1 VLVPLTVVTLAPS
14 ARRLPRRHAAEPAA
28 ACHSDAATVVEHF
41 ADSGGARLGSLA
53 IAFAA
58 ATVLLGA
65 GSAGGV
71 GETSGGHAL
80 DPRLFAPGSCV
91 AFAPTSGDRHRTVF
105 IDAGHGGPDPGAVGV
120 TAAGSTV
127 TEASETLR
135 VALDTLPLLRAAGY
149 RVVLSRTTDGAVA
162 RPAPGDLAGGVFTG
176 QGVHRDLVARDRCA
190 NRAMASVLVGVYFDA
205 SESASVR
212 GSLTLYDAA
221 RPFWRANRRLAQLL
235 QGAVLA
241 QLHLRG
247 WSVPDD
253 GVHTDVGYGSAVTNA
268 DRGYGHLLILGPAKP
283 GYFSSPSTMPGA
295 LIEPLFLTDSSEASI
310 ADSRGGQQATA
321 RGLAIAVQRYFAA
334 HAS

>member
-1 VLVPLTVVTLAPS
+1 VLVLLTVVTLAPS
-14 ARRLPRRHAAEPAA
+14 AHRPPRRHAAEPAA
-28 ACHSDAATVVEHF
+28 AWHSDAATVVERV
-41 ADSGGARLGSLA
+41 AGNGGTRLGSLA
-53 IAFAA
+53 IAFVA
-58 ATVLLGA
+58 ATVLLAA
-65 GSAGGV
+65 GSAGAAG
-71 GETSGGHAL
+71 TSSGGRAV

-120 TAAGSTV
+120 TAAGRTV
-127 TEASETLR
+127 GEASETLR

-176 QGVHRDLVARDRCA
+176 QGVHRDLVARDLCA
-190 NRAMASVLVGVYFDA
+190 NRATASALVGVYFDA
-205 SESASVR
+205 SASASVG

-235 QGAVLA
+235 QSAVLA

-253 GVHTDVGYGSAVTNA
+253 GVHTDVGYGSAVTDA
-268 DRGYGHLLILGPAKP
+268 DRAYGHLLILGPAKP

-295 LIEPLFLTDSSEASI
+295 LIEPLFLTDPSEASI
-310 ADSRGGQQATA
+310 ADSGGGQQAIA
-321 RGLAIAVQRYFAA
+321 RGLASAVRQYFGAQT
-334 HAS
+334 S